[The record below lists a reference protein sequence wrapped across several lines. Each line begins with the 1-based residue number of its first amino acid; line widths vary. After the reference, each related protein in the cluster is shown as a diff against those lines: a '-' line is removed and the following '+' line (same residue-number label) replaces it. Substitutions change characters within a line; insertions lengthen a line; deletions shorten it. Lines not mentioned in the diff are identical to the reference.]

1 MTVYRRRDL
10 GMVDFDEATRYVS
23 DNELQRLLQV
33 MRQEMPNLG
42 EALVIGQLHATFPG
56 EGFVMRYMLLIL

>member
-1 MTVYRRRDL
+1 
-10 GMVDFDEATRYVS
+10 MVDFDEATRYVS

-42 EALVIGQLHATFPG
+42 EALVIGQLHARDGVCRFQAKG
-56 EGFVMRYMLLIL
+56 S